1 MTPEQVKEFRQ
12 AYNCILRES
21 NQQYAKAITRPFNA
35 TYNDPI
41 DNSFQVEHTP
51 GIDVTFMKEQFH
63 QMIEDAEE
71 GREHRHIRD
80 WHPAVREAYEHYQQ
94 LLYLTRMPK

>member
-1 MTPEQVKEFRQ
+1 MTPEQVKDFRH

-21 NQQYAKAITRPFNA
+21 NQQYAKPITRAFVADPSVAPA
-35 TYNDPI
+35 T
-41 DNSFQVEHTP
+41 FEVEYQS
-51 GIDVTFMKEQFH
+51 GIDVTFMKDQFH

-71 GREHRHIRD
+71 GRERKHIRD

-94 LLYLTRMPK
+94 LLYLTRMNK